1 MLRNTRRGIT
11 ETTTVKLS
19 AANLSEFERAV
30 HFIRLGAI
38 DVCKQAPYHADFD
51 TWLHND
57 QFNYESGRQN
67 TGNLLAALK
76 EEFREQA
83 RKEIIISWPETLR
96 RIPPLVEKAL
106 NIANAQ
112 TGSAYVEKKT
122 VQPFDPDVR
131 ASVLRDARG
140 RMKLKVPTVCDN

>member
-1 MLRNTRRGIT
+1 
-11 ETTTVKLS
+11 
-19 AANLSEFERAV
+19 
-30 HFIRLGAI
+30 
-38 DVCKQAPYHADFD
+38 
-51 TWLHND
+51 
-57 QFNYESGRQN
+57 
-67 TGNLLAALK
+67 
-76 EEFREQA
+76 
-83 RKEIIISWPETLR
+83 LR